1 MHCYQSPDVPPGVQ
15 SFVRRNS
22 KLLPQELAGPPVR
35 KEPSKTNFHP
45 RARQSRHFWS
55 VTMVGYR
62 DLLLLCL
69 AALFW
74 AGAEAKSLEERKIQI
89 MNER

>member
-1 MHCYQSPDVPPGVQ
+1 MG
-15 SFVRRNS
+15 
-22 KLLPQELAGPPVR
+22 
-35 KEPSKTNFHP
+35 
-45 RARQSRHFWS
+45 
-55 VTMVGYR
+55 GYHH
-62 DLLLLCL
+62 LLCL